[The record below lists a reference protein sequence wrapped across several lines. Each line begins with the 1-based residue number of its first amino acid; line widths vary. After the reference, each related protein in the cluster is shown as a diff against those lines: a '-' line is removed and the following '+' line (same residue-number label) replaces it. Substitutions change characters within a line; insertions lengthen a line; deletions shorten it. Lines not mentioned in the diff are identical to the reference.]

1 MQNQHVLNLTL
12 QLDADIIQAWIITV
26 EKEILPKVID
36 GEIILSADVRKIIN
50 PNPEEVPSFA
60 VQFTF
65 PSLQM
70 YNERKL
76 ERLSVFVEL
85 MDKSFANKYVY
96 FATLMEVLHYNS
108 ISTD

>member
-1 MQNQHVLNLTL
+1 MGNQYVLNLTL
-12 QLDADIIQAWIITV
+12 QLDEDIIQAWIMAI

-36 GEIILSADVRKIIN
+36 GQIILSADVRRIVN
-50 PNPEEVPSFA
+50 PNPEEIPSFA

-65 PSLQM
+65 PSFKI

-76 ERLSVFVEL
+76 ERLTIFVEL

-108 ISTD
+108 TE

>member
-1 MQNQHVLNLTL
+1 MNNPHVLNLTL
-12 QLDADIIQAWIITV
+12 QLDQDIIPAWITAI
-26 EKEILPKVID
+26 EKDILPQVID
-36 GEIILSADVRKIIN
+36 GEIIISADVRKIIN

-65 PSLQM
+65 PSVQI

-76 ERLSVFVEL
+76 ERLSIFVEL

-96 FATLMEVLHYNS
+96 FATLMEVLHYNG
-108 ISTD
+108 IST